1 MPFARLLALF
11 GLIGLALASLPATA
25 RAEDATGV
33 PTAEL
38 PGDGAG
44 TEGEAGRRLPRFA
57 SLGSSE
63 INVRTGPG
71 SQYPITWKYVRSG
84 LPVEI
89 VAEFEYWRN
98 IRDHDGSVGW
108 VHKSLLSGK
117 RFASVEGTI
126 RVLFQDG
133 ADDSRPLLR
142 LEPGVL
148 VRLERCKAAWCRVT
162 VEGKRG
168 WLKRDWLWGVYPDE
182 ALD

>member
-1 MPFARLLALF
+1 MPLARLLALS
-11 GLIGLALASLPATA
+11 GLICLALAPLPGGVRAQDGTA
-25 RAEDATGV
+25 APA
-33 PTAEL
+33 AEL
-38 PGDGAG
+38 PPDGAG

-89 VAEFEYWRN
+89 VAEFEYWRK

-117 RFASVEGTI
+117 RFASVEGAI
-126 RVLFQDG
+126 RVLYADA
-133 ADDSRPLLR
+133 ADDSRPVLR

-148 VRLERCKAAWCRVT
+148 VRLERCKGAWCRAT

-168 WLKRDWLWGVYPDE
+168 WLMRDWLWGVYPDE
-182 ALD
+182 VLD